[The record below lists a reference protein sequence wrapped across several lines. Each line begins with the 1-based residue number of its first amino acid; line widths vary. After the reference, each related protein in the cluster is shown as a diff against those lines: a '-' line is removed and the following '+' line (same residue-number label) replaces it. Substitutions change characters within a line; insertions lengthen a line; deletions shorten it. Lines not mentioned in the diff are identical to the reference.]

1 MAVTAG
7 DGMAITADGF
17 FASLKQGIRLFTY
30 KLGMRLYFGKN
41 DISLQAL
48 KQFVNFSA
56 AIEINE
62 RANEIRL
69 IARDELSINGGGS
82 TTTLNSGEITHATSG
97 KFTIHS
103 TSLTYTG
110 AKNLPVP
117 AITSTELPSWLELKY
132 TYADQKPMV
141 GAPYKLFF
149 ENGDTRIGTL
159 DTKGFAR
166 LENIPNCSSYVEY
179 GEDCR
184 QAQPA
189 YPRPDNAVYRQPIN
203 SLSAAQALR
212 AAYIVQED
220 EYLLDNYFP
229 DEVANMQHG
238 NDHAY
243 FIYANDYEYEGEVDP
258 EAAAIYADEH
268 SQNPQGENE

>member
-1 MAVTAG
+1 M
-7 DGMAITADGF
+7 TADGF

-56 AIEINE
+56 AVEINE

-97 KFTIHS
+97 NFTIHS
-103 TSLTYTG
+103 TTMTYTG

-117 AITSTELPSWLELKY
+117 ATPSTDSPTWLELKY

-149 ENGDTRIGTL
+149 ENGETREGTL
-159 DTKGFAR
+159 DAKGFAR
-166 LENIPNCSSYVEY
+166 LEGVPNCSAYVEY

-184 QAQPA
+184 EAQPA
-189 YPRPDNAVYRQPIN
+189 YPRPANAVYGQSID

-212 AAYIVQED
+212 AAYIKQED

-229 DEVANMQHG
+229 DEIENMQ
-238 NDHAY
+238 Y
-243 FIYANDYEYEGEVDP
+243 EQEYLIYADDYEYEGEVDP
-258 EAAAIYADEH
+258 EAAAAYADEH